1 MKPSPYFADQFRF
14 FFKRFSGNEALFKW
28 FLKKAGEDSQAFDFP
43 GALKNNP
50 KTLVFL
56 PRNMESAAGF
66 LHKMPNTWFANVL
79 CVAHES
85 LHALISA
92 KRAHAIYFSDTEC
105 RYGERVFEELEQ
117 KIHEF
122 SPTVCIYL
130 GQPFLPRLYL
140 AKNSGAGLRIGFNC
154 ESFYPF
160 LNMSLTPD
168 QLSEAELISGYY
180 GVDK

>member
-14 FFKRFSGNEALFKW
+14 FFKRFSGNESLFKW

-56 PRNMESAAGF
+56 PRDMESAAGF

-92 KRAHAIYFSDTEC
+92 KRAHAIYFSDSEC
-105 RYGERVFEELEQ
+105 RFGERVFDELDQ

-130 GQPFLPRLYL
+130 GQSFLPRLYL
-140 AKNSGAGLRIGFNC
+140 AKRSGAGLRIGFNC
-154 ESFYPF
+154 ETYYPF

-180 GVDK
+180 GVGK